1 MSRIAWALKN
11 AANKTSAK
19 GAAIT
24 LTSTV
29 ASCALACYIEIG
41 AHRLVYYYFPHK
53 YANIQHANG
62 ITQEQ
67 LDAVRIYKTNNTTG
81 EPVNVLTSKAHED
94 IKELSRESI
103 FWKDSSPQA
112 EDFLAC
118 AMTG

>member
-11 AANKTSAK
+11 VANKTSAK

-29 ASCALACYIEIG
+29 ASCFLACYIEIG

-53 YANIQHANG
+53 YANVEHASG

-67 LDAVRIYKTNNTTG
+67 LDAVRIYKTNTTG
-81 EPVNVLTSKAHED
+81 EPVNALTSEAHED

-103 FWKDSSPQA
+103 CWKDSSPQA
-112 EDFLAC
+112 EEFLAC